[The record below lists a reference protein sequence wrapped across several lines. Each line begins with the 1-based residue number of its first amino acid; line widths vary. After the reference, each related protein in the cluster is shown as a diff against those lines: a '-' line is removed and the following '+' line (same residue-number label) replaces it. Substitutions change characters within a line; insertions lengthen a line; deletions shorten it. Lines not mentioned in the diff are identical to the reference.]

1 MKKMFYNVSTL
12 VLLVLIG
19 TAAIDLPDPE
29 GPVFIP
35 ASKQRVGDA
44 EKGYEYLLTGDYI
57 RSGIPFSLFGM
68 GIPKGKDDLKRTGK
82 NAGLPYDYTAIK
94 SPNGEWIVA
103 PNCLQC
109 HAQVFDGQV
118 IVGMGNSFSDYTQ
131 NRASLALITENM
143 LKQGKGADS
152 VRYQAAKPFLTTI
165 KTIAPHLVTPKQGV
179 NLADA
184 LAALLVAHR
193 DPKTLRWTDK
203 PILDLPQEIVPTDV
217 PAWWLLRKKNAM
229 FYNGFGRGDFAR
241 FLMAS
246 NLLTVSDTAEAKDV
260 DQHFPDVLAYI
271 YSIRPPKFPKPIDQP
286 LAAKG
291 SAIFKQHCST
301 CHGTYGKNESYPN
314 LLIPASIIQT
324 DSLLSTSNYSSPQFV
339 NWFNQSW
346 FTSGDHPAK
355 LEPFRGYIAPP
366 LDGVW
371 ATAPYLHNGSV
382 PDLETLLNSK
392 KRPTHWKR
400 DFNQPSYQ
408 YDIPGWTWEAK
419 ESPGDKSVYNTTL
432 PGYRNVGHYFG
443 DRLSNSERRAVIE
456 YLKTL

>member
-1 MKKMFYNVSTL
+1 
-12 VLLVLIG
+12 
-19 TAAIDLPDPE
+19 
-29 GPVFIP
+29 
-35 ASKQRVGDA
+35 
-44 EKGYEYLLTGDYI
+44 
-57 RSGIPFSLFGM
+57 
-68 GIPKGKDDLKRTGK
+68 
-82 NAGLPYDYTAIK
+82 
-94 SPNGEWIVA
+94 
-103 PNCLQC
+103 
-109 HAQVFDGQV
+109 
-118 IVGMGNSFSDYTQ
+118 
-131 NRASLALITENM
+131 
-143 LKQGKGADS
+143 
-152 VRYQAAKPFLTTI
+152 
-165 KTIAPHLVTPKQGV
+165 
-179 NLADA
+179 
-184 LAALLVAHR
+184 
-193 DPKTLRWTDK
+193 
-203 PILDLPQEIVPTDV
+203 
-217 PAWWLLRKKNAM
+217 LLRKKNAM

>member
-1 MKKMFYNVSTL
+1 
-12 VLLVLIG
+12 
-19 TAAIDLPDPE
+19 
-29 GPVFIP
+29 
-35 ASKQRVGDA
+35 
-44 EKGYEYLLTGDYI
+44 
-57 RSGIPFSLFGM
+57 
-68 GIPKGKDDLKRTGK
+68 
-82 NAGLPYDYTAIK
+82 
-94 SPNGEWIVA
+94 
-103 PNCLQC
+103 
-109 HAQVFDGQV
+109 
-118 IVGMGNSFSDYTQ
+118 MGNSFSDYTQ